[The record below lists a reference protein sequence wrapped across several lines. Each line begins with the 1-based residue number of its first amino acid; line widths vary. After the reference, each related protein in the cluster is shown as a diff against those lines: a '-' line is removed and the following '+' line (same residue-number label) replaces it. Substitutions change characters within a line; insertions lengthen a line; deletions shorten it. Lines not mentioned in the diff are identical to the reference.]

1 MSITENDLCEIDD
14 TVVTCSDETLNVPME
29 AAEVLILDSD
39 TESEHETEN
48 MENKSVLTQLQE
60 WATTYQV
67 SKTSLGGILKIFRP
81 YNPELPKDP
90 RTLLKTNKQ
99 YDILDLAGGQYHH
112 FGLLNCVIIRK
123 IEWSCVC
130 LMTSVS
136 IFKLTLMDCPYSKVP
151 SISFGPY
158 LEVFA
163 ILKTE
168 SHL

>member
-1 MSITENDLCEIDD
+1 MSITENDLCEIDA

-67 SKTSLGGILKIFRP
+67 SKTSLGGILKVFRP

-112 FGLLNCVIIRK
+112 FGLLNCVISRI
-123 IEWSCVC
+123 IE
-130 LMTSVS
+130 
-136 IFKLTLMDCPYSKVP
+136 
-151 SISFGPY
+151 GH
-158 LEVFA
+158 VFA
-163 ILKTE
+163 
-168 SHL
+168 